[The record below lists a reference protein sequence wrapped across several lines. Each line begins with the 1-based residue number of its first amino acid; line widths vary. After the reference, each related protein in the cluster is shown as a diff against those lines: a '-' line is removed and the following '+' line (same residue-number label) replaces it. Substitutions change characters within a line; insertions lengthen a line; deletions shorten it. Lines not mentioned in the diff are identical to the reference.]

1 VDIRNRNTE
10 LAQSLLKE
18 NLLRG
23 LHNFPDETKK
33 LFVGLLRRYY
43 LVSWLAQTHSDIL
56 DKGTVDEPVY
66 IEPPRVPVFDP
77 GDFASLPALLKVPR
91 RRSPSS
97 SSLPPIESPV
107 GKRGKRRPSA
117 ADRPRAMAL
126 SRRRSLFA
134 RPSMIESPSQAAL
147 RLLRPSSP
155 PQVTMEEPPVVA
167 ARTIE
172 EFLEN
177 LVDEAPA
184 QILKDEAMI
193 LVQLLAYLKQQKV
206 IITSA
211 ADVAFH
217 RVENYCIELAQ
228 KKCTKEMESFSRNFR
243 ELKYGGVLDDPLFR
257 IDISVFDFEI
267 QELFRTLEG
276 NIPGPNGI
284 PLIETE
290 KLIKIYRAIKGNG
303 RKMTTWAELLAAA
316 QQAEL
321 SEVEC
326 ARILVVV
333 QLNFLPDFIDVK
345 SFFEVFA
352 LNRPQVLQALAQ
364 PEPEPQRAE
373 TEERP
378 AKKRRHSHSRKEA
391 NAATPEAEAA
401 PTDAP
406 PPEPAP
412 E

>member
-1 VDIRNRNTE
+1 V
-10 LAQSLLKE
+10 
-18 NLLRG
+18 
-23 LHNFPDETKK
+23 
-33 LFVGLLRRYY
+33 
-43 LVSWLAQTHSDIL
+43 QTYSDIL

-66 IEPPRVPVFDP
+66 LEPPRVPVFDP
-77 GDFASLPALLKVPR
+77 VDFASLPALLKVPR
-91 RRSPSS
+91 RLSPSS

-107 GKRGKRRPSA
+107 SKRGEGQPSA
-117 ADRPRAMAL
+117 ADRPWTMAL
-126 SRRRSLFA
+126 SRRPSLFA
-134 RPSMIESPSQAAL
+134 RPSIMEGPSQAAL

-155 PQVTMEEPPVVA
+155 RQVTMEEAPVVA

-172 EFLEN
+172 EFLAN

-193 LVQLLAYLKQQKV
+193 LVQLLAYLKQQNV
-206 IITSA
+206 IITRA
-211 ADVAFH
+211 ADVALH

-243 ELKYGGVLDDPLFR
+243 ELKYGGVLDEPLFR
-257 IDISVFDFEI
+257 IDISVFDLEI

-276 NIPGPNGI
+276 NIPGPNDI

-326 ARILVVV
+326 ARILVVI
-333 QLNFLPDFIDVK
+333 QLNLLPDFIDVK

-352 LNRPQVLQALAQ
+352 LNRPEVLQALAQ
-364 PEPEPQRAE
+364 PEPEPEPQRAE

-378 AKKRRHSHSRKEA
+378 TKRTRHSHSRKEA

-406 PPEPAP
+406 PPEPAA